1 MSRVIETGQ
10 DSLDGEKK
18 QAEDVYRVNVHKL
31 KNMFEETDQRGR
43 GRQPNKPPPMQERK
57 SLNRS
62 ALPIGTD
69 RRNNEN
75 TTRTEPDDHTSSEG
89 TDAVKRFQL
98 AKSLFTQYDSNSAA
112 GKFSADRKRSAS
124 PARPLGENMEFQT
137 APTTAKLQSSLMRP
151 AVASKPVVPN
161 SQLRKINSSNTT
173 SMPAN
178 NKASESTQ
186 KNDAPRQAITNGLP
200 IIGNVNK
207 PTVPESNSI
216 GDKQEHNEF
225 IISSAPNTNASI
237 VSKDAKMHD
246 PESIDVTSNVAVVTI
261 TGTASPKQTD
271 NGVSAVKEV
280 IAQPVKTD
288 VTPVAS
294 NAVDTV
300 AEVQLQDQR
309 NNKVNVRGRLASSE
323 SDDSEKHDDY
333 VLLERNTVNGDLR
346 QPEAAVAEPLR
357 QVLRCFMNVIK
368 L

>member
-1 MSRVIETGQ
+1 MSRVIETRQ
-10 DSLDGEKK
+10 DSMDDEKK

-62 ALPIGTD
+62 APPIDTD
-69 RRNNEN
+69 RRHDEN

-89 TDAVKRFQL
+89 TDAVKRFQQ
-98 AKSLFTQYDSNSAA
+98 AKSLFAQYDSNSAA

-161 SQLRKINSSNTT
+161 SQLRKINASNTT
-173 SMPAN
+173 SMPTN
-178 NKASESTQ
+178 NKASESIQ
-186 KNDAPRQAITNGLP
+186 KNDAPQQAISNGLP
-200 IIGNVNK
+200 IISNVNK
-207 PTVPESNSI
+207 PTEPESNGI
-216 GDKQEHNEF
+216 DDRLEHNDV
-225 IISSAPNTNASI
+225 IISNTSNTNASI
-237 VSKDAKMHD
+237 VSKDAKIHD
-246 PESIDVTSNVAVVTI
+246 LENKGVTSNVAVVTI

-280 IAQPVKTD
+280 IAQPVKND

-294 NAVDTV
+294 NAVDIV
-300 AEVQLQDQR
+300 LEVQLQDQR
-309 NNKVNVRGRLASSE
+309 NDKVNVRSRLASSE

-333 VLLERNTVNGDLR
+333 VLLERNTVNEDLR
-346 QPEAAVAEPLR
+346 QPEAAVAEPLTR
-357 QVLRCFMNVIK
+357 
-368 L
+368 